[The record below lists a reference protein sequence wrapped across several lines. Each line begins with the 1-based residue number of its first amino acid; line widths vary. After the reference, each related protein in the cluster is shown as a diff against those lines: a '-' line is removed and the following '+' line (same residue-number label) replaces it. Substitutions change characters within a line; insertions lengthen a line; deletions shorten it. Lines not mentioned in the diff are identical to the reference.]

1 MVSQK
6 AQDLVSFFARGDLH
20 PFLGVTAST
29 ANELAKGAK
38 HDIDTGI
45 IAVKDFDNELQTDP
59 ELLKKFKDSYVS
71 VLRSVRVSSRAIT
84 NTIFKTVGNL
94 EVYRPVMGMRE
105 RAVTTTMGIVQS
117 VEVGNAETNNAY
129 YILKNNLSD
138 IQWQLK
144 TRAHKDKL
152 SPSLEAL
159 KALSDKLETGRGREL
174 LRELYLLEVP
184 KLNDLSSYHERTY
197 DKPPEELPQLAV
209 MQGLP
214 DSGKDNW
221 ANYCRNWIMV
231 IDSHMKALEGA
242 AALYE
247 LGGELAELD
256 VEGTFRASESLDR
269 FEREIR
275 GSHDAIKNQLIVV
288 FRQLSARAMSK
299 SADFPDESKAWK
311 AVADRLD
318 NPNTDIKAKV
328 KTSPSRRQFNLHQG
342 LQMSVI
348 KTIVLRAFDEIDI
361 PDHPHFK

>member
-20 PFLGVTAST
+20 PFLGVTTST

-94 EVYRPVMGMRE
+94 EVYRPVIGMRE

-184 KLNDLSSYHERTY
+184 KLNNLSDYHERSY
-197 DKPPEELPQLAV
+197 DKPPEELPQMAV
-209 MQGLP
+209 MEGLP

-231 IDSHMKALEGA
+231 IDSHMKAVEGA

-256 VEGTFRASESLDR
+256 VEGKFRASESLDR

-288 FRQLSARAMSK
+288 FRQLSTRAMSK

-318 NPNTDIKAKV
+318 NPNTDIKEKV

>member
-20 PFLGVTAST
+20 PFLGVSAST
-29 ANELAKGAK
+29 ANELKKGAK

-45 IAVKDFDNELQTDP
+45 LAVKDFDNEIQTDD
-59 ELLKKFKDSYVS
+59 ELLRNFKDAYVS

-84 NTIFKTVGNL
+84 NMIFKTVGNI
-94 EVYRPVMGMRE
+94 EVYRPVLGMRE

-117 VEVGNAETNNAY
+117 VEIGNAETNNAY
-129 YILKNNLSD
+129 YILKNTLSD

-144 TRAHKDKL
+144 TRAHKNTL
-152 SPSLEAL
+152 SSSLQAL

-184 KLNDLSSYHERTY
+184 KLNDLTSYHERTY

-209 MQGLP
+209 MDGLP
-214 DSGKDNW
+214 DRGADNW
-221 ANYCRNWIMV
+221 KNYCRNWILV

-256 VEGTFRASESLDR
+256 VEGKFRASESLDK

-275 GSHDAIKNQLIVV
+275 GSHDAIKNQLITV
-288 FRQLSARAMSK
+288 FRQLSSRAMSG

-311 AVADRLD
+311 EVADRLD
-318 NPNTDIKAKV
+318 NPNTDIKEKV

-342 LQMSVI
+342 LQMGVI
-348 KTIVLRAFDEIDI
+348 KGIVLRAFDEIDI
-361 PDHPHFK
+361 PDHAHFK